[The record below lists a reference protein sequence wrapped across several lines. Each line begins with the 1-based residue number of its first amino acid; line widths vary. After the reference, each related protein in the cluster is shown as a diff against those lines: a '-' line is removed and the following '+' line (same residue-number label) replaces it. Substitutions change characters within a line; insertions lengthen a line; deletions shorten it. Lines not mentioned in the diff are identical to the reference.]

1 MSKIV
6 DKGEE
11 FAGRPSARDQPS
23 RQPSAHH
30 VLRKDGE
37 RGFILL
43 ALVLGVE
50 PLRICQFI

>member
-1 MSKIV
+1 V

-43 ALVLGVE
+43 ALVLVVE